1 YTVTDLTSHDI
12 NTSVTNYKYADI
24 LIHPGRGILGF
35 KKTIV
40 ENDVSKLKSESILD
54 YDSHYFPFVKE
65 TKTYNTA
72 ANQQVTHTVNNINF
86 TQGSIPGTFYQQ
98 LTSQTENNLL
108 SGAVTTT
115 TNTYDNYG
123 NVTESVTDINGV
135 ENIK

>member
-1 YTVTDLTSHDI
+1 FDYLSLPENSNYQNTLNVSAPLIKIKPKLYTVTDLTSHDI

-72 ANQQVTHTVNNINF
+72 ANQQVTHTVN
-86 TQGSIPGTFYQQ
+86 
-98 LTSQTENNLL
+98 
-108 SGAVTTT
+108 
-115 TNTYDNYG
+115 
-123 NVTESVTDINGV
+123 
-135 ENIK
+135 